1 MKNALICALLLAVAA
16 PTIAKDTYTKPYI
29 RKDGTYVSGHYK
41 SAPDSTKLNNYST
54 KGNVNPYTGEDG
66 TVDPYKVQPTQVQP
80 YRAAPVAP
88 TPVAP
93 KTCYKDMFG
102 KCY

>member
-41 SAPDSTKLNNYST
+41 SAPEQLLH
-54 KGNVNPYTGEDG
+54 
-66 TVDPYKVQPTQVQP
+66 
-80 YRAAPVAP
+80 
-88 TPVAP
+88 
-93 KTCYKDMFG
+93 
-102 KCY
+102 